1 LAILGTNDKEN
12 ALHSGIDTKN
22 CGHTVRTLEDDKSK
36 TTRLASDLVRHDDL
50 AKLKK
55 RRNKDPK
62 TI

>member
-1 LAILGTNDKEN
+1 LGTNDLTHTVPTHKEN

-50 AKLKK
+50 AKL
-55 RRNKDPK
+55 
-62 TI
+62 